1 MEGLGEHSLKEF
13 FEPRPSN
20 SQMLG
25 DALLEKLHKDFFLN
39 IRIYITKLQTNN
51 QLYNTTKTIPGGAKC
66 QDYPLAFEV
75 LLWSKTKFTVHDIV
89 ITFGFSTKGVPEQE
103 PKYNN

>member
-1 MEGLGEHSLKEF
+1 MEGLGAHSLKEF

-25 DALLEKLHKDFFLN
+25 NALLERLYKHFFIY
-39 IRIYITKLQTNN
+39 IRIYINKLQTNN
-51 QLYNTTKTIPGGAKC
+51 QLYNTTKTIPRGAKYH
-66 QDYPLAFEV
+66 DYPLAFEV
-75 LLWSKTKFTVHDIV
+75 LLWSKTKFTVYDTV

-103 PKYNN
+103 PK